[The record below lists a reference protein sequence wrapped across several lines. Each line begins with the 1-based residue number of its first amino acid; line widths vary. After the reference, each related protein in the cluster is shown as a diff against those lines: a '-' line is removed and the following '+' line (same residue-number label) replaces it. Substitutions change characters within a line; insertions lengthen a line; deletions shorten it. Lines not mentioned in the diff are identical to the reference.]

1 MQLSF
6 YTRSKLNFIKLEI
19 FTKLENKFSLLR
31 FVIFML
37 EEYSFFFLYTIYSMA
52 FEFAFLNFCLA
63 DLSLDQLSDCICTKI
78 FRIDKIN
85 II

>member
-1 MQLSF
+1 MQLFF

-37 EEYSFFFLYTIYSMA
+37 EEYSFFLLYTIYSMA